1 MGLFLLRRLAGA
13 IPVLFGVSLLVFL
26 MLHLIPGDPVLLLL
40 QQSGEQ
46 AEVSR
51 ERYDAVARKYGLD
64 QPLPLQYL
72 TYVGNL
78 LRGDLGESTIRSRPV
93 AELIAQEAPFTAELA
108 VSALGFAIVVGVL
121 LGIVAALNRGR
132 WLDTVAVVIATIG
145 VAMPAFWFGL
155 LAIFV
160 FAVAFGLLPASGVGG
175 PQYLVLPAVTLG
187 IGSAAAITRLTRS
200 SLLEA
205 LAEDYVRTARAKGLR
220 EWRIVAGHALRNS
233 LIPVITLMGL
243 QFGALLAGAVVT
255 ETVFARRGLGA
266 LTLQAVTSK
275 DFPLAQGLVMFIA
288 TLYVLVNIVVDLAYS
303 YLDPRIRYS

>member
-1 MGLFLLRRLAGA
+1 VGPFLLRRLAGA

-108 VSALGFAIVVGVL
+108 VSALAFAIVVGVL
-121 LGIVAALNRGR
+121 LGVAAALNRGR
-132 WLDTVAVVIATIG
+132 WLDTVAVILATFG

-205 LAEDYVRTARAKGLR
+205 LAEDYVRTARAKGLL

-233 LIPVITLMGL
+233 LIPVVTLMGL

-288 TLYVLVNIVVDLAYS
+288 TLYVMVNLVVDLAYS
-303 YLDPRIRYS
+303 YLDPRIRYA

>member
-1 MGLFLLRRLAGA
+1 
-13 IPVLFGVSLLVFL
+13 VLFGVSLLVFL

-108 VSALGFAIVVGVL
+108 VSALAFAIVVGVL
-121 LGIVAALNRGR
+121 LGVAAALNRGR
-132 WLDTVAVVIATIG
+132 WLDTVAVILATFG

-205 LAEDYVRTARAKGLR
+205 LAEDYVRTARAKGLL

-233 LIPVITLMGL
+233 LIPVVTLMGL

-288 TLYVLVNIVVDLAYS
+288 TLYVMVNLVVDLAYS
-303 YLDPRIRYS
+303 YLDPRIRYA

>member
-1 MGLFLLRRLAGA
+1 MGPFLLRRLAGA

-108 VSALGFAIVVGVL
+108 VSALAFAIVVGVL
-121 LGIVAALNRGR
+121 LGVAAALNRGR
-132 WLDTVAVVIATIG
+132 WLDTVAVILATFG

-205 LAEDYVRTARAKGLR
+205 LAEDYVRTARAKGLL

-233 LIPVITLMGL
+233 LIPVVTLMGL

-288 TLYVLVNIVVDLAYS
+288 TLYVMVNLVVDLAYS
-303 YLDPRIRYS
+303 YLDPRIRYA